1 VPNTTSCAVLLV
13 WREYTATQHST
24 YTAQHVHGTAQ
35 QAAVITSVITRTN
48 AAEILESFIYHVLI
62 YPVN

>member
-1 VPNTTSCAVLLV
+1 MLSGAKHDELCCAVSV
-13 WREYTATQHST
+13 ERIHSNA
-24 YTAQHVHGTAQ
+24 AQHVHGTAQ